1 MQVDGF
7 PVRVVAGVERAS
19 VGVEFVGEDEG
30 VFGAAV
36 GEGEAGAGP
45 VGGVVVDETEVAD
58 AGDLYYD
65 TKLEMNG
72 WKVGEYEGPYL
83 SGTVGHRYYVDRVG
97 CEFLQGPASD
107 RIASTA

>member
-1 MQVDGF
+1 MRLLLRQRDLQRAVGRGDRRGVVPFHVVRLPVVQVDGF
-7 PVRVVAGVERAS
+7 PVRVVARVEGAA

-58 AGDLYYD
+58 AGDLCD
-65 TKLEMNG
+65 STKLEMNG
-72 WKVGEYEGPYL
+72 
-83 SGTVGHRYYVDRVG
+83 
-97 CEFLQGPASD
+97 
-107 RIASTA
+107 